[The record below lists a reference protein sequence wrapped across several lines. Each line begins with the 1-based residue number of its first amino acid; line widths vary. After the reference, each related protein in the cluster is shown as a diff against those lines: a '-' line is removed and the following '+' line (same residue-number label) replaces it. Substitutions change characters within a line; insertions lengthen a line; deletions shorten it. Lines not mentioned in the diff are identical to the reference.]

1 MLLKDIIIIE
11 YNVMQCKLIL
21 FYLIIKD
28 AIILL
33 SKGLENIRDMK
44 FRNIITYALW
54 VIILT
59 FIYMVLRENFTITT
73 LLVGF
78 GLSIASLIVCI
89 LFFGKTFIARYQMKL
104 IPMIWYLVNLI
115 IIIITSGIKS
125 LVLGLFYQT
134 TSTLI
139 EYKSTLKNDMLITL
153 LANSITLT
161 PGTVIIDKA
170 NNTLKFMKLYKK
182 QSASDINDVKYL
194 EKILMKVEVD
204 IK

>member
-1 MLLKDIIIIE
+1 M
-11 YNVMQCKLIL
+11 
-21 FYLIIKD
+21 
-28 AIILL
+28 
-33 SKGLENIRDMK
+33 ENIRDMK